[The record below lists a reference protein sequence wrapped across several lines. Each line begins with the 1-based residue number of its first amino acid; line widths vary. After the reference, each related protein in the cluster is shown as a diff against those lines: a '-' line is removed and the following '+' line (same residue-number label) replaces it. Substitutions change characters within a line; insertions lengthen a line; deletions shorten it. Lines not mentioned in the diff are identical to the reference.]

1 MTDRYSIIYNKYGPS
16 GIKWLNEETN
26 TYDDIMIGD
35 TFKIKGR
42 VGNKTVITRI
52 KYKDKFLDESTC
64 TLLNIE
70 RPDPYNNITI
80 SYSIDGMD
88 GDSIINY
95 LRFDKY
101 GCSSCLGGERVKYI
115 LEKINNKKTT
125 QEQKDLEYKEIEI
138 YDLIKDAK
146 TIKIIN
152 ALRNVY
158 VKIKELESI
167 LDNYQEKS
175 YMHGYDYVALFK
187 DIDGVLTSLSY
198 IKYNDLFDDTYQY
211 MNNTISE
218 NESQNIYEILHLLSD
233 LEQYIYEIKSEMKEK
248 YNLNDIEKSFEVT
261 IKTIQCHRINISK
274 AFTEE
279 NVLGNKIILAR
290 ELMSAYI
297 YIVSVYKQR
306 NLVSCGENILDYII
320 LFIYNFIINRID
332 ESVINIIT
340 NKE

>member
-1 MTDRYSIIYNKYGPS
+1 MADRYSIIYNEYGPS

-42 VGNKTVITRI
+42 VSDKIAIARI

-80 SYSIDGMD
+80 SYSMDDMD
-88 GDSIINY
+88 GEPFINY

-101 GCSSCLGGERVKYI
+101 GCGSCLGGERVEYI
-115 LEKINNKKTT
+115 LEKINNEKTA

-146 TIKIIN
+146 TIKRIN

-233 LEQYIYEIKSEMKEK
+233 LEQYISEIKSEMKEK

-297 YIVSVYKQR
+297 YIVSVYKQQSFA
-306 NLVSCGENILDYII
+306 SCGENILEYII
-320 LFIYNFIINRID
+320 FFIYNFIINRID